1 MTAIFWIAI
10 MITCAASIAAAYLV
24 VAEYWRDR
32 TAHSRGQIFG
42 ITEDAHETVSR
53 FDAAYQ
59 QALRDMRRRR

>member
-1 MTAIFWIAI
+1 MTAILWIAI

-32 TAHSRGQIFG
+32 TAHSRDQIFD

-53 FDAAYQ
+53 LDAAYQ
-59 QALRDMRRRR
+59 QALRDMRGRQ